1 MKHRKVFK
9 VTTMPVARQAIAAAT
24 AAGAGDDDVLLIARN
39 DIEMDEIPPD
49 RIDATTDM
57 IPAALR
63 GAVGGGVTG
72 LLAGLVALA
81 FPPIGMTIAGAGL
94 LTAAGGLVG
103 TFSASLAG
111 ASLPNPI
118 RQAFADE
125 IAKGAILIVVDI
137 DPENLAALD
146 SGMAAIGA
154 QPLPF
159 DALSALS

>member
-9 VTTMPVARQAIAAAT
+9 VETMPMARQAIAEAT
-24 AAGAGDDDVLLIARN
+24 AAGAGDDDVLLIARH
-39 DIEMDEIPPD
+39 DIEMEEIPPD
-49 RIDATTDM
+49 RVDATTDM

-72 LLAGLVALA
+72 LVAGLVALA

-111 ASLPNPI
+111 ASVPNPI
-118 RQAFADE
+118 RQAFEKE
-125 IAKGAILIVVDI
+125 IAAGAILIVVDI
-137 DPENLAALD
+137 EADDVETLE
-146 SGMAAIGA
+146 SRMTAIGA
-154 QPLPF
+154 QAMPF
-159 DALSALS
+159 DSISALS

>member
-9 VTTMPVARQAIAAAT
+9 VTTMPAARQAIAVAT

-72 LLAGLVALA
+72 LVAGLVALA

-137 DPENLAALD
+137 EPESDAALE
-146 SGMAAIGA
+146 SSMAAIGA
-154 QPLPF
+154 ELMPF
-159 DALSALS
+159 DAISALS